1 MTTPATTPRWVL
13 HLSTET
19 GWRGGE
25 RQVWYL
31 ARGLQARSLPQ
42 AVAAPT
48 DSPLARECEALGVD
62 RLALP
67 ARPLL
72 HPVALLRLAAVV
84 RQRPGALLHA
94 HTSRALDAAC
104 WLARL
109 APCAGIVH
117 TRRVAFP
124 VRAAAKYRT
133 ACLRYVAISRA
144 VADGL
149 RAAGT
154 PTDRLSV
161 IPSAV
166 DFAPLAAAVPVLSPF
181 PGHPLVGCVA
191 QMTREKGVAV
201 LGAAWR
207 RVATARP
214 DARLVL
220 IGDGP
225 ERAATLAA
233 LGTAAGSAHFAGF
246 CNDVPAWLKALTI
259 YVQPSLMEGL
269 GSTVIDA
276 LGCGLPVIASRAGGL
291 PEVVGGDGGI
301 LVPPN
306 DPAALADAILRL
318 LGDPA
323 AARAFAAT
331 GEAFVRHRFTIE
343 AMVAAYAA
351 LYRDLGLD

>member
-149 RAAGT
+149 FESKVFEL
-154 PTDRLSV
+154 PD
-161 IPSAV
+161 PS
-166 DFAPLAAAVPVLSPF
+166 
-181 PGHPLVGCVA
+181 
-191 QMTREKGVAV
+191 VAV
-201 LGAAWR
+201 GAWKQ
-207 RVATARP
+207 P
-214 DARLVL
+214 DAL
-220 IGDGP
+220 
-225 ERAATLAA
+225 ATL
-233 LGTAAGSAHFAGF
+233 
-246 CNDVPAWLKALTI
+246 
-259 YVQPSLMEGL
+259 
-269 GSTVIDA
+269 
-276 LGCGLPVIASRAGGL
+276 
-291 PEVVGGDGGI
+291 
-301 LVPPN
+301 
-306 DPAALADAILRL
+306 DPAALVDRPGCAVLLRAVDGASFAGST
-318 LGDPA
+318 LGSQCVSGF
-323 AARAFAAT
+323 R
-331 GEAFVRHRFTIE
+331 G
-343 AMVAAYAA
+343 AAYATSEVTVTA
-351 LYRDLGLD
+351 TGLVSWDRGYDAAGKQVWGAEKGGYKFDRGTDGAPGASPTK